1 MKRKYDVCLAK
12 KNSKGEFIKNKD
24 SKNVYM
30 NWGSVVEDDNGYL
43 NLVLETMN
51 GPVWFT
57 LFEVKDGVQHTTEH
71 TTSVEQAVK
80 EEFPNAEVN
89 TDEIPF

>member
-24 SKNVYM
+24 GKNVYT

-57 LFEVKDGVQHTTEH
+57 LFEVKEN
-71 TTSVEQAVK
+71 SVGQAVK
-80 EEFPNAEVN
+80 EEFPDTT
-89 TDEIPF
+89 TDKAPF